1 MATQLVDSLISG
13 IPPGENPEFYECING
28 QWKRKQSAGRDRHSD
43 LEMAVL
49 MLLKPFEKSLGGR
62 VRHEWTIAYGR
73 NKLIPDVTFSFP
85 EYTLERGYLV
95 APAWLVVE
103 TSSEDQRLSS
113 LFKKCREQYH
123 PSGTPYC
130 WILDSEE
137 EVGYECHQEM
147 GGAIRLV
154 DELTAG
160 PQVKIAVADIFKLV

>member
-1 MATQLVDSLISG
+1 MATQLIDPGLG
-13 IPPGENPEFYECING
+13 EIPVGENPEFYERIDG
-28 QWKRKQSAGRDRHSD
+28 RWTRKESVGRDKRSD
-43 LEMAVL
+43 LEMAIL
-49 MLLKPFEKSLGGR
+49 MLLKPFEKTLGGR

-85 EYTLERGYLV
+85 EYKRERGYLV

-130 WILDSEE
+130 WIIDSDE

-154 DELTAG
+154 EELTAG
-160 PQVKIAVADIFKLV
+160 PEVKISVAEIFRSI